1 MVDGPMADRV
11 ALHVSLLGGFEAR
24 GGRGELLH
32 ITTRKAQGLLAYLAV
47 RPGSAQPRDKLASL
61 LWGESA
67 PADAR
72 NNFRQTLFA
81 LRQTLGPASRALN
94 VTVDSIVLDGTLVD
108 VDVRRLEWLVARGHP
123 PALVEATDVYRGD
136 FLEGLQVDE
145 AAFEEWLLSERERLR
160 ELALAAHARLF
171 RHQRATR
178 FQVCQCNRIAHAPRP
193 HAAVRRRRPPAGR
206 APSVSTLRRRP
217 PP

>member
-1 MVDGPMADRV
+1 RAMVDGPMADRV

-81 LRQTLGPASRALN
+81 LRRALGTASRALH
-94 VTVDSIVLDGTLVD
+94 VSSDSVALDSALVD
-108 VDVRRLEWLVARGHP
+108 VDVRRLERLVAHAQ
-123 PALVEATDVYRGD
+123 PAALAEATQIYRGD
-136 FLEGLQVDE
+136 FLEGL
-145 AAFEEWLLSERERLR
+145 
-160 ELALAAHARLF
+160 
-171 RHQRATR
+171 
-178 FQVCQCNRIAHAPRP
+178 
-193 HAAVRRRRPPAGR
+193 
-206 APSVSTLRRRP
+206 
-217 PP
+217 

>member
-1 MVDGPMADRV
+1 MPRRAMVNGPMADRV
-11 ALHVSLLGGFEAR
+11 ALHVSLLWGG
-24 GGRGELLH
+24 
-32 ITTRKAQGLLAYLAV
+32 
-47 RPGSAQPRDKLASL
+47 
-61 LWGESA
+61 SA

-136 FLEGLQVDE
+136 FLEGLQVD
-145 AAFEEWLLSERERLR
+145 
-160 ELALAAHARLF
+160 
-171 RHQRATR
+171 
-178 FQVCQCNRIAHAPRP
+178 
-193 HAAVRRRRPPAGR
+193 
-206 APSVSTLRRRP
+206 
-217 PP
+217 

>member
-1 MVDGPMADRV
+1 ARVDGPTADSV
-11 ALHVSLLGGFEAR
+11 ALHVSRFGGLEDR

-47 RPGSAQPRDKLASL
+47 RPGWAQPSDKLAWF

-94 VTVDSIVLDGTLVD
+94 VTVDSIVLDATLVD
-108 VDVRRLEWLVARGHP
+108 
-123 PALVEATDVYRGD
+123 
-136 FLEGLQVDE
+136 
-145 AAFEEWLLSERERLR
+145 
-160 ELALAAHARLF
+160 
-171 RHQRATR
+171 
-178 FQVCQCNRIAHAPRP
+178 
-193 HAAVRRRRPPAGR
+193 
-206 APSVSTLRRRP
+206 
-217 PP
+217 